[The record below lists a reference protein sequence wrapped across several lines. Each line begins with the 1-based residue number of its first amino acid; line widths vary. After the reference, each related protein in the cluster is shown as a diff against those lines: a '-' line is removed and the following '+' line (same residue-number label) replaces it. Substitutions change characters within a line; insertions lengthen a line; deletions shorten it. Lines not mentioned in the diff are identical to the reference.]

1 MYVVFVVISGL
12 REWMILSNVLVVIR
26 CIGTKRRPKKEMG
39 KLVDPCLRQ
48 VFRMDVLES
57 GTKVFSH
64 DNTMTGL
71 LTRMEAV
78 GGVY

>member
-1 MYVVFVVISGL
+1 
-12 REWMILSNVLVVIR
+12 
-26 CIGTKRRPKKEMG
+26 MG